1 MMTLLRGFHA
11 IAAQRGDGLR
21 PELLEMMSPSRA
33 WSNVEKMENARV
45 ADVATTMQTDTPAEG
60 VTSAEIV
67 VLPVKRA

>member
-21 PELLEMMSPSRA
+21 PELLEMMSRSRA
-33 WSNVEKMENARV
+33 WSNVEQMENARV
-45 ADVATTMQTDTPAEG
+45 ADGATTTQTDTPAEG

-67 VLPVKRA
+67 ALPVKRA